1 MAAGDCWGNSWLA
14 TWGTSWAQ
22 AGDAPVVVPTAS
34 GGGIGHGRRR
44 SKYPRRVSIDGR
56 LVLVQTAEEERR
68 LLAAWAARLEARNL
82 ALEVSD
88 AAPAKVAAVRVKLA
102 RVERRVAKVDERE
115 AAWRAKLQ
123 SEDEELLLILH

>member
-1 MAAGDCWGNSWLA
+1 ME
-14 TWGTSWAQ
+14 
-22 AGDAPVVVPTAS
+22 AP
-34 GGGIGHGRRR
+34 GIGHGTKARR

-56 LVLVQTAEEERR
+56 LVFVQSAEEERR
-68 LLAAWAARLEARNL
+68 LLAAWVARLEARKL

-102 RVERRVAKVDERE
+102 RVERRVAKVDDRE
-115 AAWRAKLQ
+115 AAWHARLQ